1 MRMLKGQAKTNYQRN
16 YMRLY
21 RLKRQLVRPSRLDPV
36 RPKPHHEDRPA
47 LDVSYIDADGNIV
60 YE

>member
-1 MRMLKGQAKTNYQRN
+1 MPLKGQAKTNYQRE

-21 RLKRQLVRPSRLDPV
+21 RLKRQLVRPSTLDPV
-36 RPKPHHEDRPA
+36 RPGVQPKPHNEGGVP
-47 LDVSYIDADGNIV
+47 SYVDADGNMV